1 MPILDFRYFPMMRW
15 IVPFMSFV
23 SVCLPGSVA
32 GQPGGDPLA
41 SVPPCDLVFHG
52 PDLAYRYPDLPDA
65 PLSHGENLPVE
76 FHLHAEI
83 PRSHRPVIHA
93 AAAELNMRVGFRMIA
108 IRSEIDGGDMHG
120 RWNDSRNVIY
130 WDDYWA
136 HSGGIEVTEEVRI
149 MDAARAEIRPGAG
162 AEPWIPISEVDIVL
176 YGDKPNTAAGLVR
189 ILFGTTLRRL
199 GVEPL
204 PGEDIDLAV
213 LQSTVIERLSTVSE
227 GEFHEMVIQLM
238 SEKGVELPDAG
249 GANVEDWIVDRIN
262 EESRVTEPLA
272 SFDDLRRWL
281 IDELSVDVDRFDTA
295 VVLKNHMLHEFGHA
309 VGLRHYGDGGN
320 LMADG
325 AYRIRATPKVP
336 GDLLV
341 GLQFDDLAVHG
352 LRCTYDLGRLRQSN
366 PL

>member
-1 MPILDFRYFPMMRW
+1 MMRW
-15 IVPFMSFV
+15 ILSFMSFV
-23 SVCLPGSVA
+23 TVCLPASVA

-136 HSGGIEVTEEVRI
+136 SSAGMELTAEVRV
-149 MDAARAEIRPGAG
+149 MEAGSAEIRPGAG
-162 AEPWIPISEVDIVL
+162 AEPWIPISEVDIML
-176 YGDKPNTAAGLVR
+176 YGDKPITEAGRLR
-189 ILFGTTLRRL
+189 IVFGRTLRRL

-204 PGEDIDLAV
+204 PGEDVDLAV
-213 LQSTVIERLSTVSE
+213 LRSMVIERLSTASE
-227 GEFHEMVIQLM
+227 GGFHDMVIQLM
-238 SEKGVELPDAG
+238 SDKGVELPDAG
-249 GANVEDWIVDRIN
+249 EANVEDWILDRIN
-262 EESRVTEPLA
+262 EERLGAAPLA

-281 IDELSVDVDRFDTA
+281 IDEFSVDVDRFGTS
-295 VVLKNHMLHEFGHA
+295 VGLKNVMLHEFGHA
-309 VGLRHYGDGGN
+309 VGLRHYGDADN
-320 LMADG
+320 LMASG
-325 AYRIRATPKVP
+325 WSRVSVTPLVP

-341 GLQFDDLAVHG
+341 EREFDDLAVHG

>member
-1 MPILDFRYFPMMRW
+1 MRW

-23 SVCLPGSVA
+23 SVCLPGSIA
-32 GQPGGDPLA
+32 GQPGDPLA
-41 SVPPCDLVFHG
+41 SVPPCDLAFHG
-52 PDLAYRYPDLPDA
+52 PDLRFRYPDLPDA

-83 PRSHRPVIHA
+83 PRSYRPVIHA

-108 IRSEIDGGDMHG
+108 IRSEIDREDMHG
-120 RWNDSRNVIY
+120 RRNDSRNVIY

-136 HSGGIEVTEEVRI
+136 HSGGIEVTEVRI
-149 MDAARAEIRPGAG
+149 MEAASAEIRPGAG
-162 AEPWIPISEVDIVL
+162 AEPWIPISEVDIML
-176 YGDKPNTAAGLVR
+176 YGEKPNTAAGLLR
-189 ILFGTTLRRL
+189 IMFGRTLRRL
-199 GVEPL
+199 CVEPL

-213 LQSTVIERLSTVSE
+213 LQSMVIERLSSADE
-227 GEFHEMVIQLM
+227 GEFHDMVIQLM
-238 SEKGVELPDAG
+238 SDKGVELPEG
-249 GANVEDWIVDRIN
+249 SEANVEDWIVDRIN
-262 EESRVTEPLA
+262 EERLGAEPLA
-272 SFDDLRRWL
+272 SFEDLRRWL
-281 IDELSVDVDRFDTA
+281 IGEFSVDVDRFGTS

-309 VGLRHYGDGGN
+309 VGLRHYGDAEN
-320 LMADG
+320 LMADR
-325 AYRIRATPKVP
+325 AYRIRVTPRVP